1 MEVFISVLTCV
12 VIFIIGMAVGW
23 LVDIVLGD
31 DYEY

>member
-1 MEVFISVLTCV
+1 MEIFVSLLACVL
-12 VIFIIGMAVGW
+12 IFIIGMVVGW